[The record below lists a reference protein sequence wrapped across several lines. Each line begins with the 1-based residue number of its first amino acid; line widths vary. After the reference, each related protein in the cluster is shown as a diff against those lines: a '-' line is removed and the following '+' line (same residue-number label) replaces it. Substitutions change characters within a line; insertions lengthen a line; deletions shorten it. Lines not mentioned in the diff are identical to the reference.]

1 MQFQNVY
8 SFLIGKLEKELPKHL
23 LYHNVEHTKEV
34 LTAAEHLAKT
44 EHISDHELVILKTAA
59 LFHDAGFLYAYT
71 GHEEA
76 SVKLAKEILPQYNYS
91 AKDIEEISRLIEAT
105 RLPQTPHNRLAEILC
120 DADLYYLGTNDFIAR
135 AENLF
140 NERQKQHKVQ
150 SREQWLQQQQ
160 DFIGSHSYFTVSAS
174 HQLNQKK
181 YENLSQLKQR
191 ALLLHPAEKHKVK
204 SHLFHDVVFVGL
216 GVISAA
222 FGLEGFLVP
231 NLFFDGGA
239 TGIALL
245 IHKLSGLRLSY
256 VIAIVNLPFII
267 MGYYVVNFKYALK
280 TSLCILLLALCLF
293 IPFPTVTS
301 DKLLVSFF
309 GGFFLGIGSGLVM
322 RAGCAIDGTEILA
335 LYTWRRTSFTIS
347 EIIMAINIIIFG
359 TVAIMLSMEAAL
371 YSLLTYITASKT
383 IDYVV
388 EGLEA
393 YQGVTIISGKSEI
406 IKDRLVNTLGRGI
419 TIYKGERGYLPGN
432 YHVHEDCD
440 IIFTV
445 ITRLEL
451 RKLTNLVA
459 EIDPKAFVIAN
470 PIKDASG
477 GIIKKRLNH

>member
-1 MQFQNVY
+1 MQFQDVY
-8 SFLIGKLEKELPKHL
+8 SFLMGKLERELPKHL
-23 LYHNVEHTKEV
+23 LYHNIEHTKEV

-44 EHISDHELVILKTAA
+44 EHISEHELVLLKTAA
-59 LFHDAGFLYAYT
+59 LFHDSGFLLAYN

-76 SVKLAKEILPQYNYS
+76 SCKLAKEILPQYDYNH
-91 AKDIEEISRLIEAT
+91 KDIEEICQLIEAT

-120 DADLYYLGTNDFIAR
+120 DADLYYLGTNDFAAK

-140 NERQKQHKVQ
+140 NERQKQNKVKN
-150 SREQWLQQQQ
+150 REQWLQQQI

-181 YENLSQLKQR
+181 YENLSQLKQS
-191 ALLLHPAEKHKVK
+191 ALLLHPQETHKAK
-204 SHLFHDVVFVGL
+204 SHVFSDAVFITF

-231 NLFFDGGA
+231 NHFFDGGA

-245 IHKLSGLRLSY
+245 IHKLSSLGLPY
-256 VIAIVNLPFII
+256 VIALVNLPFII
-267 MGYYVVNFKYALK
+267 MGYYVVNLRYALRVCM
-280 TSLCILLLALCLF
+280 CIVFLALCLF
-293 IPFPTVTS
+293 IPIPIVTT

-335 LYTWRRTSFTIS
+335 LYTWRKTSFTIS

-359 TVAIMLSMEAAL
+359 TVAIMLSIESAL

-393 YQGVTIISGKSEI
+393 YLGVTIISGKSEI
-406 IKDRLVNTLGRGI
+406 IKDRLVNILGRGI

-477 GIIKKRLNH
+477 GIIKKRLDH

>member
-1 MQFQNVY
+1 
-8 SFLIGKLEKELPKHL
+8 
-23 LYHNVEHTKEV
+23 
-34 LTAAEHLAKT
+34 
-44 EHISDHELVILKTAA
+44 
-59 LFHDAGFLYAYT
+59 
-71 GHEEA
+71 
-76 SVKLAKEILPQYNYS
+76 
-91 AKDIEEISRLIEAT
+91 
-105 RLPQTPHNRLAEILC
+105 
-120 DADLYYLGTNDFIAR
+120 YLGTNDFTAK

-140 NERQKQHKVQ
+140 GERQTQHKVQ
-150 SREQWLQQQQ
+150 TREQWMQQQK

-181 YENLSQLKQR
+181 YENLS
-191 ALLLHPAEKHKVK
+191 KVK
-204 SHLFHDVVFVGL
+204 QSTESANPGITHKGKSNLKHDFIFIVL
-216 GVISAA
+216 GVFSAA
-222 FGLEGFLVP
+222 FALESFLVP

-245 IHKLSGLRLSY
+245 ISKLTGLDLPY
-256 VIAIVNLPFII
+256 VIALVNLPFII
-267 MGYYVVNFKYALK
+267 MGYFVVNLKFALK
-280 TSLCILLLALCLF
+280 TSLCIVLLALCLF
-293 IPFPTVTS
+293 IPFHTVTS

-309 GGFFLGIGSGLVM
+309 GGFFLGIGSGFVM

-335 LYTWRRTSFTIS
+335 LYTWRKTSFTIS

-359 TVAIMLSMEAAL
+359 TVAIILSMETAL

-406 IKDRLVNTLGRGI
+406 IKDRLVNNLGRGI
-419 TIYKGERGYLPGN
+419 TVYKGERGYLPGN

-451 RKLTNLVA
+451 RKLKNLVA

-477 GIIKKRLNH
+477 GIIKKRLEH